1 MEDVRAHLA
10 GQSKDALV
18 ELLMSQAA
26 TDAWLRDRLLLETA
40 GGRSGDVDLA
50 TFRAAIDRAVEPN
63 YYEDYRP
70 AYAYANDI
78 EQVIDRIQAL
88 LDDGHAEAVVELAE
102 HAIEAVEQALGWIDD
117 SDGYLGGVL
126 ERLGDLHHTACAQA
140 RPDPQEL
147 AERLFR
153 RELGSDWETFFGAA
167 ATYADVLGPK
177 GLAAYRRLAEAEW
190 ARVAPLRPGDAGGRS
205 YEGKRFRV
213 TEMMTTLA
221 ALAGDVDELIAVM
234 SRDLSHAYDYVRIA
248 EVCLQDGRH
257 DQALGWAERGAA
269 AFPQRTDPRL
279 RQLLAEEYHRRGRH
293 DEAMALAWAMFTD
306 RPTLE
311 GYRGLQAHADR
322 IGGWPAWRDKA
333 LAHLRSQPA
342 DRGPDAGA
350 GRRVWPGWSGGSSEL
365 VRIFLWEG
373 DDETAWQEATQGGCS
388 EALWMELAAKREAD
402 HPEDALPIY
411 QDQVERLIAQM
422 GKQAYQQAVGL
433 LRKVREVMTRLGR
446 EEELAAYLASV
457 RATHK
462 RKRNLIK
469 LLDAA
474 GW

>member
-26 TDAWLRDRLLLETA
+26 TDARLRDRLLLETV

-50 TFRAAIDRAVEPN
+50 TFRAAIDRAVEPDD
-63 YYEDYRP
+63 YEDYRP
-70 AYAYANDI
+70 ALAYANDI
-78 EQVIDRIQAL
+78 EQVIARIQAL

-311 GYRGLQAHADR
+311 GYWGLKAHADR

-373 DDETAWQEATQGGCS
+373 DNETAWQEATQGGCS

-402 HPEDALPIY
+402 HPEDALPIN
-411 QDQVERLIAQM
+411 QDQVERLTAQM

-446 EEELAAYLASV
+446 EEVLAAYLASV